1 MGAEP
6 TRHSSLDILRQ
17 AARLDFAG
25 TTLVAVQ
32 RALSLYFNGVG
43 IRSRGTTNLSLLTLP
58 YHEKLTPSYLLVG
71 SGG

>member
-32 RALSLYFNGVG
+32 RALSLYFNGGEYEAVEQQ
-43 IRSRGTTNLSLLTLP
+43 IC
-58 YHEKLTPSYLLVG
+58 HF
-71 SGG
+71 